1 MKKITLISGASK
13 GIGKEIALKFLKK
26 NHHVILLV
34 QKNQQKLNLTK
45 FLSKKNYEFSIF
57 VGDLRK
63 EKFIKSLNKKIIKI
77 DNLINNAALA
87 NKKHFSKVTSKELED
102 IIDVNLKSIYL
113 LSQIF
118 SKKMIKN
125 KIRGNIINISSQ
137 LGHIAAYNRTAYC
150 MTKFGLE
157 GLTKSMALDLAQY
170 KIRVNSIS
178 FGGFEGRVNKK
189 FKFRNITFIYIKR
202 FKDHFTVAKNSR
214 ICLVISS
221 IRLSLIFFSYC
232 FKLNLLSSILY
243 SKFSENIFEVIKFW
257 FSSNRDKSTF
267 MVSLFREGF
276 PFESFSITVISSLK
290 LKLIFKFLSESSL
303 ENTLILFC
311 I

>member
-45 FLSKKNYEFSIF
+45 FLSKKNYKFSIF

-178 FGGFEGRVNKK
+178 PTKTIVDSNEEENSKKRLNIIKNKIPLKK
-189 FKFRNITFIYIKR
+189 FS
-202 FKDHFTVAKNSR
+202 TVEEIAGIAYFLTTNDA
-214 ICLVISS
+214 
-221 IRLSLIFFSYC
+221 
-232 FKLNLLSSILY
+232 N
-243 SKFSENIFEVIKFW
+243 
-257 FSSNRDKSTF
+257 
-267 MVSLFREGF
+267 
-276 PFESFSITVISSLK
+276 SITGTSIISDGGWSAGK
-290 LKLIFKFLSESSL
+290 
-303 ENTLILFC
+303 
-311 I
+311 